1 MQHMLIPF
9 TGSERLFS
17 SRPPFRWVEYYISNF
32 TCRISLLTTALLAG
46 VLRHV
51 LDPPPQPWPGVD
63 RASTITRTAI
73 KPGGIE
79 NSLKILNFFMYIFLA
94 G

>member
-1 MQHMLIPF
+1 MHIPL

-17 SRPPFRWVEYYISNF
+17 SLPPFRWVEYYISTF
-32 TCRISLLTTALLAG
+32 ICRIFLTNQLTTALLAG

-79 NSLKILNFFMYIFLA
+79 NSFKMLDFFLYIFLA

>member
-1 MQHMLIPF
+1 
-9 TGSERLFS
+9 
-17 SRPPFRWVEYYISNF
+17 
-32 TCRISLLTTALLAG
+32 
-46 VLRHV
+46 

-79 NSLKILNFFMYIFLA
+79 NSFKILNFFCIFF
-94 G
+94 